1 MSDLDL
7 DGMTIHYERR
17 GSGPPLVLVHG
28 LGGTGAA
35 IWKNHV
41 EELARDFAVVV
52 PDLRGAGESA
62 RPPGPYALQDF
73 VGDLHDLVDRLG
85 LAPAAVAGHSFG
97 GSIVLEYAA
106 QYPDEV
112 VAVVAAGGPT
122 ELPEQNRE
130 AMRAR
135 AETVE
140 REGMVAV
147 AETVATNGTA
157 PAFREARPA
166 EFRAYV
172 ELLRGADP
180 RAYAATCRAVADL
193 DIGGHLEQITAP
205 VLLLAGDSDGVAP
218 PELNR
223 RNAGRIERASFIEV
237 PDCGHILP
245 WERPEALLEALRSF
259 VLESIRMHA

>member
-1 MSDLDL
+1 M
-7 DGMTIHYERR
+7 
-17 GSGPPLVLVHG
+17 HG

-35 IWKNHV
+35 IWKHHA
-41 EELARDFAVVV
+41 EELARDFTVVI

-62 RPPGPYALQDF
+62 RPPGPYSLQDF
-73 VGDLHDLVDRLG
+73 VDDLHNLVDCLG

-106 QYPDEV
+106 QYPGEV
-112 VAVVAAGGPT
+112 VAVIAVGGPT

-157 PAFREARPA
+157 PAFRDARPSD
-166 EFRAYV
+166 FRAYV
-172 ELLRGADP
+172 ELLEGADP
-180 RAYAATCRAVADL
+180 SAYAATCRVVADL
-193 DIGGHLEQITAP
+193 DIGGHLERITAP
-205 VLLLAGDSDGVAP
+205 VLFLAGDRDGVTP
-218 PELNR
+218 PEVNR
-223 RNAGRIERASFIEV
+223 RNAGRIERASFVEV

-245 WERPEALLEALRSF
+245 WERPEVLLQAVRSF
-259 VLESIRMHA
+259 VLENVRTHA